1 MLNSNSVNDA
11 KDLLLAQ
18 AFPFNIV
25 LNCDSEITQI
35 GASLAR
41 IFPDVDTGNHRL
53 ENHFVIDH
61 PNCDASFEQLI
72 ENLSLIHI

>member
-41 IFPDVDTGNHRL
+41 IFPDVDTGNHSSLTPVHLVKISQSTMEIL
-53 ENHFVIDH
+53 EK
-61 PNCDASFEQLI
+61 
-72 ENLSLIHI
+72 